1 MALHASELSN
11 ILEQSISKYY
21 ANLNIDEIGT
31 VLTIGDGIARVY
43 GLGSIADSTIITNQI
58 YLLFIFT
65 KIKESVIRGE
75 KKLIFLRR
83 AA

>member
-21 ANLNIDEIGT
+21 ANLNVDEIGT

-43 GLGSIADSTIITNQI
+43 GLGGQFVVATHKTCLQMS
-58 YLLFIFT
+58 
-65 KIKESVIRGE
+65 
-75 KKLIFLRR
+75 
-83 AA
+83 